1 MGTTSADSKSSGN
14 EPLSRQPLKFLARN
28 SAKNVP
34 NSLITLVGMLSDFE
48 AFFEFNFLII
58 EVTLSVL
65 TFWKAKV
72 FFKNVFLGIQFY
84 NELT

>member
-1 MGTTSADSKSSGN
+1 MGTTSAHSKSSGN

-28 SAKNVP
+28 SAKNLP
-34 NSLITLVGMLSDFE
+34 SSLITLVGMLSDFE

-65 TFWKAKV
+65 TFWKAK
-72 FFKNVFLGIQFY
+72 FY
-84 NELT
+84 LKMSFWEYSFIMN